1 MAVKY
6 FVKSGS
12 INPVQGSKASRKFC
26 DHLDMSQIGIV
37 CFTKRCL
44 GVSKFRILKKLSRF
58 YFFQRDLSQRDLQ
71 KRL

>member
-44 GVSKFRILKKLSRF
+44 GFSKF
-58 YFFQRDLSQRDLQ
+58 
-71 KRL
+71 